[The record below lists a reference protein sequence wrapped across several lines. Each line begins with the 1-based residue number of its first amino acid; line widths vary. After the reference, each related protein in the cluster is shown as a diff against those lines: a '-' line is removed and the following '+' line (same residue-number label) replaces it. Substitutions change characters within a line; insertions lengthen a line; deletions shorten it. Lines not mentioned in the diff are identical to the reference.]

1 MVLTLFFMVFALVA
15 IVSSIMVVTARNP
28 VKSVLSLVVTFVAVA
43 GTWMLLQ
50 AEFLS
55 LVLVVVYVGAVMV
68 LFLFVVMML
77 NVEHVA
83 QQKNWVSYWPFALG
97 LALLLGISL
106 LNLLSRFVLGAS
118 SGSWNLDNSNL
129 QQVGLNLFT
138 QQLYP
143 FELAALILL
152 AAMIAAI
159 SLTFRGRNM
168 DDKGQVISRQI
179 RVSAKDRLKLID
191 VDRKGVE

>member
-1 MVLTLFFMVFALVA
+1 MALTLFFLIFAAIA
-15 IVSSIMVVTARNP
+15 IVSAILVVTARNP
-28 VKSVLSLVVTFVAVA
+28 VRSVLALVVTFIAVA

-77 NVEHVA
+77 DVERAEQKRGFVA
-83 QQKNWVSYWPFALG
+83 YWPFALMVAVA
-97 LALLLGISL
+97 LAICLY
-106 LNLLSRFVLGAS
+106 NLLHRFTLAAPTNT
-118 SGSWNLDNSNL
+118 WNLTLSNL
-129 QQVGLNLFT
+129 QQVGINLFT
-138 QQLYP
+138 YQLYP

-159 SLTFRGRNM
+159 SLTFRGRQKN
-168 DDKGQVISRQI
+168 DKAQVVSRQVK
-179 RVSAKDRLKLID
+179 VSAQERLKLVD
-191 VDRKGVE
+191 VDNKGIS

>member
-1 MVLTLFFMVFALVA
+1 MALTIFFYFFAGLAVLSSLF
-15 IVSSIMVVTARNP
+15 VVTARNP
-28 VKSVLSLVVTFVAVA
+28 VKSVLSLVVTFIAMA

-77 NVEHVA
+77 NVEHSREKEGFVA
-83 QQKNWVSYWPFALG
+83 YWPFAV
-97 LALLLGISL
+97 ALVVALFVLLI
-106 LNLLSRFVLGAS
+106 NLLRHFVLAPATN
-118 SGSWNLDNSNL
+118 SWNLSNSDL
-129 QQVGLNLFT
+129 QQVGMNLFT
-138 QQLYP
+138 AQLYP

-159 SLTFRGRNM
+159 SLTFRGRQKT
-168 DDKGQVISRQI
+168 DKGQVVSRQVK
-179 RVSAKDRLKLID
+179 VSARDRLKLMD
-191 VDRKGVE
+191 VDNKGVS